1 MPPAERRWL
10 ATNRSPLARH
20 WNLLTGLT
28 VDQLS
33 YAT

>member
-1 MPPAERRWL
+1 MPAAERRWL
-10 ATNRSPLARH
+10 ASNRSPLAQH

-33 YAT
+33 YAN